1 MHTLTPTPEPKKT
14 VTITLSRE
22 TIVNGVLG
30 LQLVLMVV
38 FGWQLFTLK
47 QQLGNAEVGDVL
59 AKAKVQP
66 SGDAGGQD
74 AAPSGPVDITV
85 TTADHIRGG
94 KDAKVTIVEYSDF
107 ECPFCSRAHPTVM
120 QVLEEYGDDV
130 RVVYRHFPLSFH
142 PQAQKAGEAS
152 ECAADQGK
160 FWQYHDVMFEN
171 QSLVSGGVTQ
181 FKKWAVEL
189 GLNATRFNNCLDS
202 GEKASLVTDDANEGA
217 ALGVTGTPGF
227 FINGISVVG
236 AQPFSVFKQVI
247 DAELAK
253 S

>member
-1 MHTLTPTPEPKKT
+1 MDSLTPEPKKS
-14 VTITLSRE
+14 VTITLSRD
-22 TIVNGVLG
+22 TVINGVLG
-30 LQLVLMVV
+30 LQLALLLV
-38 FGWQLFTLK
+38 FGWQLFSLK
-47 QQLGNAEVGDVL
+47 QQLGGNEAGTVL

-66 SGDAGGQD
+66 AADQGGDAT
-74 AAPSGPVDITV
+74 APTGPVDITV

-94 KDAKVTIVEYSDF
+94 KNAKVTIVEYSDF
-107 ECPFCSRAHPTVM
+107 ECPFCSRAHPTIQQVM
-120 QVLEEYGDDV
+120 NEYGDDV

-142 PQAQKAGEAS
+142 PQAQKAAEAS

-160 FWQYHDVMFEN
+160 FWQFHDVVFEN
-171 QSLVSGGVTQ
+171 QDLVQGGVAQ

-189 GLNATRFNNCLDS
+189 GLNASKFNNCLDS
-202 GEKASLVTDDANEGA
+202 GEKAQLVTDDTNEGS

-227 FINGISVVG
+227 FINGQSVVG
-236 AQPFSVFKQVI
+236 AQPFSVFKQII